1 MANGKTGDKLF
12 AVGLYLLFGVVLF
25 LAMMGIKYVLIALCV
40 YAGVQLVLDLYY
52 ILAGVRTKGT
62 INGYQPSDSKFYE
75 NDEYGF
81 RRHPNVV
88 APPEPYSAPVLT
100 GVSYQARG
108 RFDSEEKTYTRP
120 APFWCDSSNMGQE
133 ITLFY
138 LPRAPQKARHIS
150 IGWFLFHAALPLA
163 AVFVLL
169 SGRG

>member
-88 APPEPYSAPVLT
+88 TPPEPYSAPVLT

-120 APFWCDSSNMGQE
+120 APFWFDSGNVGQE

-138 LPRAPQKARHIS
+138 LSRSPQKARHIS
-150 IGWFLFHAALPLA
+150 IGWFLFHAILPGFAIYIWLTT
-163 AVFVLL
+163 V
-169 SGRG
+169 

>member
-1 MANGKTGDKLF
+1 MANGKSGDKLF
-12 AVGLYLLFGVVLF
+12 AVGLYLLFGLVLF

-52 ILAGVRTKGT
+52 MLAGVRTIGVIT
-62 INGYQPSDSKFYE
+62 GYQPSDSKFYE

-88 APPEPYSAPVLT
+88 APPEPYSKPVLT

-138 LPRAPQKARHIS
+138 LSRAPQKARHIS
-150 IGWFLFHAALPLA
+150 IGWLLFHAVLPLTA
-163 AVFVLL
+163 AFVYL